1 MSETYRASYYRTSQY
16 SSFEEAHKNGGV
28 HYWETTYGYTSTMDS
43 FVNIRN
49 ILDSYDPEAKNE
61 FRFIWNI
68 DGVLFPECSFMESY
82 DLLDRSYDYFNKANN
97 S

>member
-16 SSFEEAHKNGGV
+16 SSFEEAQKNGAV

-49 ILDSYDPEAKNE
+49 ILDSYDPDAKNE

-68 DGVLFPECSFMESY
+68 DGTVFPECSFMDSY
-82 DLLDRSYDYFNKANN
+82 DLLYRSYDYFNKANN